1 VRRGRE
7 GRGRRMRQ
15 SETYLGFARLGH
27 GAPGGRSGV
36 GTARVGVGKAG
47 GLRGGDFPAH
57 EVGGVRV
64 NRGGG
69 ATVLASS
76 KRGER
81 VGVGS
86 TASDGSRGHGTSRNG
101 RERRRRRRTRGHSRG
116 SGGRLGSATTASP
129 GGRTLVGLGGIKG
142 DGITSGLEGLA
153 GGHVVVGAADRAFEL
168 GNEGLGLVAREPFL
182 ANPVEVD
189 FGFASLADDV
199 GCGGAGAGGASNA
212 TVFAEVAVVEK
223 SGEAQDQGV
232 KIEGFEIP
240 LIGLSHAD
248 TVVHRGECRVV
259 RTQADALCKTHFE
272 GEVREDEATGFQL
285 LGKAGKAMGQSGD
298 GLARLMLEGAPV
310 GEVLPQPPGTG
321 GIVEGDQVMPQFNA
335 VVGLKV
341 VMARATK

>member
-1 VRRGRE
+1 
-7 GRGRRMRQ
+7 M
-15 SETYLGFARLGH
+15 
-27 GAPGGRSGV
+27 
-36 GTARVGVGKAG
+36 
-47 GLRGGDFPAH
+47 
-57 EVGGVRV
+57 
-64 NRGGG
+64 
-69 ATVLASS
+69 LASS

-81 VGVGS
+81 VGVGA

-101 RERRRRRRTRGHSRG
+101 RERRRRRRRTRGHSRG
-116 SGGRLGSATTASP
+116 SGVRLGSATTSSP

-168 GNEGLGLVAREPFL
+168 GNEGLGLVARESFL
-182 ANPVEVD
+182 ANPVKVN
-189 FGFASLADDV
+189 FGFSSLAD
-199 GCGGAGAGGASNA
+199 GGVGAGGASNA

-272 GEVREDEATGFQL
+272 GEVREDEAAGFQL